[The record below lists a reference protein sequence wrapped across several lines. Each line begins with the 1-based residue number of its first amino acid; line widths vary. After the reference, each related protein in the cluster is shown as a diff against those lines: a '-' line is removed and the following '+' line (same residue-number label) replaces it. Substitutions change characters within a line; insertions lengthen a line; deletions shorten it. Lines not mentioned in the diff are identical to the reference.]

1 MKKGPEKSKQKI
13 QIQNNRQMQRFT
25 QQQRKERQ

>member
-1 MKKGPEKSKQKI
+1 MKKGPEKSKKKI
-13 QIQNNRQMQRFT
+13 QRQNNRQMHRFT